1 MLFIEGSH
9 SADIRAV
16 CFLSA
21 LTPIEI
27 GKNIRQLDLVATNQ
41 VVLLNGV
48 GDLTVLLQIVGSLGT
63 DAADLA

>member
-1 MLFIEGSH
+1 MFVIEGSH

-27 GKNIRQLDLVATNQ
+27 GKNICQLDLVAANQ
-41 VVLLNGV
+41 VILLNGV
-48 GDLTVLLQIVGSLGT
+48 GNLTLLL
-63 DAADLA
+63 

>member
-21 LTPIEI
+21 LTPLEI
-27 GKNIRQLDLVATNQ
+27 GENICPLDLVAAHQ
-41 VVLLNGV
+41 VILLIGV
-48 GDLTVLLQIVGSLGT
+48 GNLTLLL
-63 DAADLA
+63 